1 MLLAATGWCQDA
13 EYFFLHPI
21 LLPVKQ
27 HFVLESR
34 LKWAME
40 ERRIIGIEAD
50 LVVEEETEGSA
61 EDLEQ
66 EAAAGKWQSMSR
78 MTDFRHR

>member
-1 MLLAATGWCQDA
+1 
-13 EYFFLHPI
+13 
-21 LLPVKQ
+21 
-27 HFVLESR
+27 
-34 LKWAME
+34 ME

-66 EAAAGKWQSMSR
+66 EAAAGKLQSMSR

>member
-1 MLLAATGWCQDA
+1 
-13 EYFFLHPI
+13 
-21 LLPVKQ
+21 
-27 HFVLESR
+27 
-34 LKWAME
+34 ME